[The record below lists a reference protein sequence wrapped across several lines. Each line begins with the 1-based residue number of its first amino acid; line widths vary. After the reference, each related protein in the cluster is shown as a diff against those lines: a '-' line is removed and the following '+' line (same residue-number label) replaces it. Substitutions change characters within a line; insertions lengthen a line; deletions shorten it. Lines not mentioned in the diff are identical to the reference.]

1 LKWLDLIE
9 FNLSSG
15 AAHPYH
21 AEHPIAFNTM
31 EELLA
36 QLEVAERER
45 DEAVGELD
53 EHNAQRRVEW
63 LLFCMEVYNQRFYFG
78 DLAK

>member
-1 LKWLDLIE
+1 V
-9 FNLSSG
+9 
-15 AAHPYH
+15 
-21 AEHPIAFNTM
+21 
-31 EELLA
+31 EELFA
-36 QLEVAERER
+36 QLETAERER

-53 EHNAQRRVEW
+53 QHNAQRKVEW